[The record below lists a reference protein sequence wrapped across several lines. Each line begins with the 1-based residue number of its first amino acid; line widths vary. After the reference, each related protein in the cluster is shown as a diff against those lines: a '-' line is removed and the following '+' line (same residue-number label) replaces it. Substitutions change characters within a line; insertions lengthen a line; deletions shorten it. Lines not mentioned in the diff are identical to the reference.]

1 MPTRGGRA
9 GSARSL
15 RWQRVKAVKIFALEQ
30 EIGICGANS
39 AEMEGFIVVAENLR
53 RIREE
58 IAACAA
64 RRQRAASSGPVKL
77 VAVTKN
83 HTVDVMREAIDAGAQ
98 AIGENRVQEA
108 LGKADALQ
116 RAVEWHLIGHLQT
129 NKVRQAVPLFQLIH
143 SVDSER
149 LALEIDRV
157 ARRCGK
163 VQDILLQINIAS
175 EESKFG
181 VAKEAALPFA
191 RFASALEN
199 VRLCGLMAI
208 APHYADAEKTRP
220 LFRGMFEL
228 FAELKAMRIP
238 HTDFAWL
245 SMGMSNDYAV
255 AVEEG
260 ANLVRVG
267 TGIFGERQY

>member
-1 MPTRGGRA
+1 M
-9 GSARSL
+9 
-15 RWQRVKAVKIFALEQ
+15 I
-30 EIGICGANS
+30 
-39 AEMEGFIVVAENLR
+39 AENLQ

-64 RRQRAASSGPVKL
+64 KRRRAASPGPVKL

-83 HTVDVMREAIDAGAQ
+83 HAVDAMREAIDAGAQ

-108 LGKADALQ
+108 LGKADVLQ
-116 RAVEWHLIGHLQT
+116 RDVEWHLIGHLQT
-129 NKVRQAVPLFQLIH
+129 NKAKQAVPLFQLIH

-149 LALEIDRV
+149 LALEINRV
-157 ARRCGK
+157 AGRCGK
-163 VQDILLQINIAS
+163 VQDILLQVNIAS

-181 VAKEAALPFA
+181 VFKEAALPFA
-191 RFASALEN
+191 QFASRLEN
-199 VRLCGLMAI
+199 VRLSGLMAI

-220 LFRGMFEL
+220 LFQEMFEL
-228 FAELKAMRIP
+228 FESLKAMRIP
-238 HTDFAWL
+238 HTNFEWL